1 MKFLSWICFAL
12 MLASCTSGGKGPDKG
27 VSFALPDLSGIYPY
41 VENSAYSTQL
51 KSCANISTGAASC
64 QLSKLPLIGMEFD
77 QPTVEQI
84 MQRVLVSHD
93 WMGLRF
99 QEYLNEAP
107 PEILTL
113 FKATSAIVIASN
125 IRPSF
130 FLSYSGA
137 IYLDSYFFWL
147 NNEEKA
153 TVTKS
158 SDYRSSFGQ
167 YLPFKLRTR
176 NLINNEFAY
185 TYPSLNGNEERPLED
200 IIISTS
206 RVILHELAHANDC
219 VPTQNMVNIS
229 DDQSYYS
236 LLNSQKNDNQCAY
249 QKLTDFSPLNSDIWK
264 SLGRV
269 LFHGFEETADQIS
282 MTPRSAG
289 ETFGADD
296 ALDFYSYS
304 TEREDT
310 AISFEVLML
319 KKLFNVDLDV
329 YVVPSYTVDSCD
341 IQVSWGERG
350 RLAKPSVYAR
360 AEFVSDMMLP
370 GMDLDT
376 LYQSLPA
383 TFDIPEGSSS
393 CTRDFSQTA
402 SAAMKVMK
410 SEPFYPYEEIP
421 IL

>member
-1 MKFLSWICFAL
+1 MKFLSCICL
-12 MLASCTSGGKGPDKG
+12 VLILASCTNGGKGPDKG
-27 VSFALPDLSGIYPY
+27 VSFTFPDLSRIYPY
-41 VENSAYSTQL
+41 VENSAYSAQL
-51 KSCANISTGAASC
+51 KPCINISTGEGSC
-64 QLSKLPLIGMEFD
+64 HLNQLPLIGMEFD

-99 QEYLNEAP
+99 QEYLSEAP

-113 FKATSAIVIASN
+113 LKATSAIVIASN

-130 FLSYSGA
+130 FSRSSGA

-219 VPTQNMVNIS
+219 VQTQNMVNIS

-282 MTPRSAG
+282 MSPRSAG

-329 YVVPSYTVDSCD
+329 YVVPSYTVDSCN
-341 IQVSWGERG
+341 IPVAWGERG
-350 RLAKPSVYAR
+350 RIAIPSVYAR
-360 AEFVSDMMLP
+360 AEFVSEIMLP
-370 GMDLDT
+370 DMDLNA

-383 TFDIPEGSSS
+383 SFEIPEGSSS

-402 SAAMKVMK
+402 SKAMKI
-410 SEPFYPYEEIP
+410 EPFYPYEEIP